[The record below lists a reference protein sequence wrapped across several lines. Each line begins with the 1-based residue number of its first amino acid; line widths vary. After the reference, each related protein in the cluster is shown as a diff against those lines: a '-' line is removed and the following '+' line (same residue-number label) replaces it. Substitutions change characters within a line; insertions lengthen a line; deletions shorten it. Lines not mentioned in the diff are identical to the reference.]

1 MNKIKVTHIITC
13 LDTGGAEMM
22 LYKLLSLYDRNKFVM
37 SVISLSDIGEIGK
50 KIQDLGVSV
59 DALHARKNFAGIF
72 SVFKLIKILRK
83 EKPDIIQT
91 WMYHA
96 NFLGAVAALFVKKVK
111 LIWGIHNGYLDK
123 NRMKHA
129 TVMIAKICA
138 WLSGLIPKKIIC
150 CAKATVNIHAEFGYA
165 SSKMIVIPNGFDLK
179 AFQRNSDFYQDVRKE
194 LQLPSD
200 SLLIGM
206 LARFDADKDYPNFVR
221 ASQQI
226 IMQNPKA
233 YFVCCGK
240 NVDNDN
246 MSLAAL
252 IKKYELQNH
261 CYLLGERSDIVR
273 LLSAFDILVSSSV
286 SEGFSNVIGE
296 AMACEVPCVVTDVGD
311 SAEIVG
317 NKSCVVPSQDS
328 QELAKTVQHILCMN
342 AEQRKL
348 LGKAAR
354 ARVKNNYSLEK
365 VVQEYQSLYCELGK

>member
-22 LYKLLSLYDRNKFVM
+22 LYKLLSSCDRNNCSM

-50 KIQDLGVSV
+50 KIQGLDVSV
-59 DALHARKNFAGIF
+59 TALNARKSFAGIF

-96 NFLGAVAALFVKKVK
+96 NFLGAIATLFVKKAK

-123 NRMKHA
+123 NRMKRA
-129 TVMIAKICA
+129 TVLVAKICA
-138 WLSGLIPKKIIC
+138 WLSYLIPKKIVC
-150 CAKATVNIHAEFGYA
+150 CAKATVDIHAKFGYA
-165 SSKMIVIPNGFDLK
+165 SSKMIVIPNGFDLQT
-179 AFQRNSDFYQDVRKE
+179 FQYNSEFYQDVRKE
-194 LQLPSD
+194 LRLPSD

-206 LARFDADKDYPNFVR
+206 LARFDADKDYPNFMH

-226 IMQNPKA
+226 MMQNPTA
-233 YFVCCGK
+233 YFICCGK
-240 NVDNDN
+240 NVDNN
-246 MSLAAL
+246 NAKLVGL
-252 IKKYELQNH
+252 IEKYKLQNR
-261 CYLLGERSDIVR
+261 CYLLGERRDVVR
-273 LLSAFDILVSSSV
+273 LLSAFDVLVSSSV

-296 AMACEVPCVVTDVGD
+296 AMACEVPCVVTNVGD
-311 SAEIVG
+311 SAEIVCDK
-317 NKSCVVPSQDS
+317 NCVVPSQNS
-328 QELAKTVQHILCMN
+328 QELARAVQHILCMN

-354 ARVKNNYSLEK
+354 IRIKDNYSLEK
-365 VVQEYQSLYCELGK
+365 IVQEYQNLYQELGE